1 DIKAIHQLMIED
13 LKQREMDGPFEK
25 DSLYIINDFKTFIDC
40 TYIPEDDV
48 KKLITKGPE
57 LGLNILF
64 VGIHKEL
71 IDAYDK
77 QIDVARKMI
86 NQFSIGIR
94 ISDQQFF
101 KFRFIQR

>member
-1 DIKAIHQLMIED
+1 M
-13 LKQREMDGPFEK
+13 F
-25 DSLYIINDFKTFIDC
+25 
-40 TYIPEDDV
+40 

-86 NQFSIGIR
+86 NQFNYRYSY
-94 ISDQQFF
+94 
-101 KFRFIQR
+101 FRPTIL

>member
-1 DIKAIHQLMIED
+1 M
-13 LKQREMDGPFEK
+13 
-25 DSLYIINDFKTFIDC
+25 
-40 TYIPEDDV
+40 
-48 KKLITKGPE
+48 
-57 LGLNILF
+57 NILF

-101 KFRFIQR
+101 KFRFIQREPVIKENEAYMVAKPSLSKRLDGLNSNELNRREVCYEF

>member
-1 DIKAIHQLMIED
+1 M
-13 LKQREMDGPFEK
+13 
-25 DSLYIINDFKTFIDC
+25 
-40 TYIPEDDV
+40 
-48 KKLITKGPE
+48 
-57 LGLNILF
+57 NILF

-94 ISDQQFF
+94 IDTNNCLNLDLFNENLLLKKMKHIVSGPKLSKD
-101 KFRFIQR
+101 